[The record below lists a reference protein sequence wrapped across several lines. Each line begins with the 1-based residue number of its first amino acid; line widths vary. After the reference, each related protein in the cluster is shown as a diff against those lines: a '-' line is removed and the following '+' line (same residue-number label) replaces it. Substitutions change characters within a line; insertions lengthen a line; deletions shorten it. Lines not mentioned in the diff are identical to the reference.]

1 MKLVGVILA
10 ALCLLNAINAF
21 AQSSNASLGGTVG
34 DASGAAIPGVTVTAR
49 NVATGIVNE
58 TITNE
63 TCTYQF
69 PNLQTGTYEVL
80 AELPGF
86 QTNRLTNVVLG
97 VSQQVR
103 LNITLIVANVA
114 TTVEV
119 TTVADTALATTS
131 GSIATVLPD
140 TSVRELPL
148 GDRNVL
154 SLLSGMAGTGA
165 TRTLGL
171 GLDGGGTAG
180 DGYFAGNRLNA
191 VNVTLDGLTVSAGRY
206 DQGVLGVTYMSPDL
220 VEEVRVTTANVDAS
234 ASRGSGQMQMVTR
247 SGTNQL
253 RGSVFW
259 NNRNSALTASNW
271 FNNFNNVNKDYEN
284 RNQFG
289 VRLGGPIIKNKTFFF
304 FLIDDQRYASRQDF
318 VGTVLTNEARQG
330 MFRFFP
336 GADNRNA
343 LQTNPTV
350 DRNGNP
356 IRPAAATGDL
366 RSVNVFTLDT
376 LRPGFDPSGYMDKV
390 IISRMPQPNDFTVG
404 DGLNTAGIRFA
415 RHIYGLDTNI
425 QETVDRNNRDQ
436 YNVRIDHNFNS
447 KHKLSFIYQLENSEN
462 MADVQG
468 IHGWPGSET
477 FDGQNNKYPRLY
489 NFSFVSTLSAKMVNE
504 FRVGYRL
511 HNIKNWGPIDVG
523 RDDLGTTKDDSSSLS
538 ESAKKARSLVPQ
550 SSGIPLA
557 VIPQLFTNGFMDFS
571 TNSSFAATRG
581 SYDPLISFSDNL
593 SYAQGKHAFKMG
605 LEHRRDRTRGYN
617 NNNFTPFVQ
626 IGAGNTPAP
635 ISNINVNGLTGTN
648 ATTAQNLLYNLS
660 GSIDSIRQG
669 FDLRKATDSQFFG
682 YQDGVKVKV
691 RDWRANEFSAFFKD
705 DWKVTKNVTLNL
717 GIHWDWFG
725 VPYEANGLAGRG
737 VGGYQGICPYSKCG
751 LVTVEFVG
759 KNSSQ
764 PGKQFFND
772 DWNNFAPS
780 VGFSWSIPGLGK
792 ATILRA
798 GYGISYSGR
807 QIAQAMANGG
817 LDPGGILPGT
827 SGISIGNG
835 LTYRSTDYWSLA
847 NLSMVPFQPQFKP
860 LQPVALTDPRTLTM
874 NYYEPSRVT
883 PYIQNYTLSIQREL
897 TPDTIL
903 DLTYVGSKGT
913 KLYGRLPQDVSDI
926 FNTGFLQAFQITRN
940 GGDALLFDQMLK
952 GMNIPGAGVV
962 GSGVTGSQA
971 LRLYTNTRTL
981 VANGSVGSLANFLNT
996 STNITGQ
1003 GGGFIRNGGFAE
1015 DFLVPYPQFADVG
1028 LNANPSNST
1037 YHSLQAQVTKRLS
1050 HGLTA
1055 QGSYTW
1061 SKNLG
1066 LSDTDHDLYAR
1077 DPNNRNNDK
1086 ALLGF
1091 HRSHIIT
1098 GNGTYALPFGANSHY
1113 LNSAPSWVQQIVGQ
1127 WQFGSLFRWNSGAPL
1142 TITAGDISA
1151 ANPVRLVYQSA
1162 GGNTPQILG
1171 DLPKP
1176 KVVKFNNGRA
1186 PSVFPTLVQG
1196 KDPGCAG
1203 VTSANT
1209 LNQACGLLAW
1219 FDAQGNPLLVNPG
1232 PGQVGTLGR
1241 NTIEGPSRLQLDMNL
1256 NKRVKIDERRD
1267 LEFRA
1272 DVTNVLNH
1280 PVFAVPT
1287 TNINSPNFGQ
1297 ISTAAVGRQF
1307 TLGARVNF

>member
-1 MKLVGVILA
+1 MTRTRIGLSV
-10 ALCLLNAINAF
+10 LCLLCSINLF
-21 AQSSNASLGGTVG
+21 AQTSNATLGGSVA
-34 DASGAAIPGVTVTAR
+34 DATGAALPGVTVSAR
-49 NVATGIVNE
+49 NVGTGIVNE
-58 TITNE
+58 TVTNE
-63 TCTYQF
+63 TGNYQF
-69 PNLQTGTYEVL
+69 ANLQIGTYEVK
-80 AELPGF
+80 ADLPGF
-86 QTNRLTNVVLG
+86 QTQRITNVILG

-103 LNITLIVANVA
+103 LNIALTVANVA
-114 TTVEV
+114 TSIEV

-165 TRTLGL
+165 MRNLGL
-171 GLDGGGTAG
+171 NLDGGGTAG

-220 VEEVRVTTANVDAS
+220 IEEVRVTTANVDAS

-271 FNNFNNVNKDYEN
+271 FNNFNNVKKDYEN

-304 FLIDDQRYASRQDF
+304 FLIDDQRYAARQDF

-330 MFRFFP
+330 IFRFFP

-356 IRPAAATGDL
+356 TRPAAATGEL
-366 RSVNVFTLDT
+366 RSINVFALDA
-376 LRPGFDPSGYMDKV
+376 LRTGFDPSEYMQKV
-390 IISRMPQPNDFTVG
+390 ILARMPQPNDFTTG

-415 RHIYGLDTNI
+415 RRIYGLDTNI
-425 QETVDRNNRDQ
+425 QETVDRNNRNQ

-447 KHKLSFIYQLENSEN
+447 KHKLIFIYQLENAEN

-489 NFSFVSTLSAKMVNE
+489 NFSLVSTLSAKAVNE

-523 RDDLGTTKDDSSSLS
+523 RDDVATSKDDSGLS
-538 ESAKKARSLVPQ
+538 DSAKKARTLVPQ
-550 SSGIPLA
+550 VNGIPLA

-581 SYDPLISFSDNL
+581 SYDPLISFSENL
-593 SYAQGKHAFKMG
+593 SYTQGKHAFKMG

-635 ISNINVNGLTGTN
+635 ITNITVAGLTSPN

-669 FDLRKATDSQFFG
+669 FDLRKATDTQFFG

-691 RDWRANEFSAFFKD
+691 RDWRANEISAFFKD
-705 DWKVTKNVTLNL
+705 DWKVSKNVTLNL

-725 VPYEANGLAGRG
+725 VPFEAHGLAGRG
-737 VGGYQGICPYSKCG
+737 VDGYKGICPYSKCG
-751 LVTVEFVG
+751 VVGVEFVG

-792 ATILRA
+792 TTILRA

-835 LTYRSTDYWSLA
+835 LTYRSTDYWSLG

-860 LQPVALTDPRTLTM
+860 LQSVALTDPRTLTM
-874 NYYEPSRVT
+874 NYYEPHRVT

-897 TPDTIL
+897 AKDTIL

-913 KLYGRLPQDVSDI
+913 KLYGRLPLDVADI
-926 FNTGFLQAFQITRN
+926 FNTGFLQAFLITRN
-940 GGDALLFDQMLK
+940 GGDAPLFDQMLR

-962 GSGVTGSQA
+962 GTSVSGSQA
-971 LRLYTNTRTL
+971 LRLYTNTRTFL
-981 VANGSVGSLANFLNT
+981 ANGSVGALANFLNT

-1015 DFLVPYPQFADVG
+1015 DFLVPYPQFSDVG

-1050 HGLTA
+1050 HGFTT

-1061 SKNLG
+1061 SRNLG
-1066 LSDTDHDLYAR
+1066 LSDTDHDFYAR

-1091 HRSHIIT
+1091 HRTHIIT
-1098 GNGTYALPFGANSHY
+1098 GNGTYILPFGANRNF
-1113 LNSAPSWVQQIVGQ
+1113 LGNAPSWIQRIVGQ

-1142 TITAGDISA
+1142 SIGLCPALGCTQMTVWQ
-1151 ANPVRLVYQSA
+1151 N
-1162 GGNTPQILG
+1162 GGRNTPDIIGQ
-1171 DLPKP
+1171 LPKP
-1176 KVVKFNNGRA
+1176 HVVERDGRL
-1186 PSVFPTLVQG
+1186 PTVFPTLTQ
-1196 KDPGCAG
+1196 KADPNCAG
-1203 VTSANT
+1203 VTTANT
-1209 LNQACGLLAW
+1209 LNVACSLLAIYN
-1219 FDAQGNPLLVNPG
+1219 AQNNPLLVNPQ
-1232 PGQVGTLGR
+1232 PGRVGTLGR
-1241 NTIEGPSRLQLDMNL
+1241 NTLEGPSRFQLDMNL
-1256 NKRVKIDERRD
+1256 NKRVRLDERRD

-1280 PVFAVPT
+1280 PVFAVPN
-1287 TNINSPNFGQ
+1287 TNINSANFGQ
-1297 ISTAAVGRQF
+1297 ISEASAGRQF